1 MSHCNQTLI
10 LRVMDFIVEDYLCRL
25 CWPIDYVDT
34 RTHPILDGLL
44 VMESKFHQ
52 RCEISVV
59 EETHIFQSIF
69 LAKCLSGIFEI
80 EWI

>member
-1 MSHCNQTLI
+1 MSCCYQALI

-25 CWPIDYVDT
+25 CRTIDYIDT
-34 RTHPILDGLL
+34 RTHPILDGFL
-44 VMESKFHQ
+44 VMESKFYQ
-52 RCEISVV
+52 WCEIAMV

-69 LAKCLSGIFEI
+69 FAKCLSGIFEI